1 MSATPPP
8 DPQRPVPR
16 PVEIPPPNGVLL
28 VLTNAPD
35 EQVAQR
41 IARAL
46 VEERLAACV
55 NVLGPCRSVYRW
67 QGEVEEAQETPLL
80 IKTAQDRYG
89 ALERRL
95 RELHPYELP
104 EVLAWRPDGGLAEYA
119 TWVIRETRPRR
130 VR

>member
-1 MSATPPP
+1 MSVTRSP

-16 PVEIPPPNGVLL
+16 PVEILPPNGVLL

-35 EQVAQR
+35 EQVAQQ
-41 IARAL
+41 IARTL
-46 VEERLAACV
+46 VEERLAACA
-55 NVLGPCRSVYRW
+55 NVLGACRSVYRW
-67 QGEVEEAQETPLL
+67 QGEVEEAQEAPLL
-80 IKTAQDRYG
+80 IKTTQDRYG

-104 EVLAWRPDGGLAEYA
+104 EILAWRPDGGLAEYA
-119 TWVIRETRPRR
+119 AWVIRETRPRR